1 MELQDAKQTI
11 KNAIDIAVQKGCYS
25 LDDTATIIKAL
36 EKLLNLDDVQFG
48 EIHKVEK

>member
-1 MELQDAKQTI
+1 MELQESKITI

-36 EKLLNLDDVQFG
+36 EKFLSMDDVEFG